1 MARKTLKQIEEDEKK
16 MLNDL
21 SKNKTDN
28 IDTTEKRELFKN
40 IENKVQK
47 KNTSYD
53 EIKKHFEK
61 TGIGKQG
68 SFYLN
73 EDLMKLFRKKTFEEG
88 ISIAEVV
95 RKLLVQD
102 YFTEDELREI
112 YIKEELN

>member
-1 MARKTLKQIEEDEKK
+1 

-53 EIKKHFEK
+53 EIKKALRK
-61 TGIGKQG
+61 KQE
-68 SFYLN
+68 SENKVVFT
-73 EDLMKLFRKKTFEEG
+73 LMK
-88 ISIAEVV
+88 I
-95 RKLLVQD
+95 
-102 YFTEDELREI
+102 
-112 YIKEELN
+112 